1 MSQMIVRPPQFFIN
15 PFGELAEQYSV
26 YVGKPFQD
34 PEQPSSQLVVT
45 DGKSGEI
52 LEQPIIIT
60 NGVARNAGGQQVL
73 MAINTQ
79 NYSITYKS
87 DNGVDVYKESD
98 MFGDALESG
107 GSSGGG
113 GGIPEQTFNNRQQ
126 ALAADLTG
134 LNYIFIKGETAGWEG
149 TEDGPTI
156 NSLYYYTGGT
166 GEPSTGD
173 SQEFYDAAGNEWGL
187 AKSVAEQVNE
197 AGIATNTQA
206 IADNAADI
214 AVNADDIADNAA
226 NISSNTSA
234 IESNAAKTHR
244 SQLFT
249 SSGQFTK
256 PSSVVQYK
264 VTIIGGG
271 GGGGGGGADTSNSSY
286 VAMGGG
292 QGGYGAVAVGYFT
305 ESAISIVIGG
315 GGAGG
320 SGNSGGADNGSNGS
334 NGATST
340 AGSAALLSAPGGAFG
355 LRGRPVDSNEVYS
368 GGGAGNGGIATGSRL
383 VNIEDRKGKSGS
395 NGGFSTNTST
405 AGGNG
410 AYAFGGGTRFE
421 NLGNAQA
428 SGFGEGGY
436 GGFGRAFLTM
446 GNGYRG
452 GNGAAIVEWY
462 E

>member
-79 NYSITYKS
+79 NYSITYKAA
-87 DNGVDVYKESD
+87 NGKDVYKESD

-149 TEDGPTI
+149 TENGPTI

-173 SQEFYDAAGNEWGL
+173 SEAFYDAAGNEWGL
-187 AKSVAEQVNE
+187 AKSVSEQVNE

-206 IADNAADI
+206 IADNAAEI
-214 AVNADDIADNAA
+214 AANTANIADNAS
-226 NISSNTSA
+226 NISTNTDNIS
-234 IESNAAKTHR
+234 E
-244 SQLFT
+244 L
-249 SSGQFTK
+249 SSSF
-256 PSSVVQYK
+256 
-264 VTIIGGG
+264 
-271 GGGGGGGADTSNSSY
+271 
-286 VAMGGG
+286 
-292 QGGYGAVAVGYFT
+292 
-305 ESAISIVIGG
+305 
-315 GGAGG
+315 AGG
-320 SGNSGGADNGSNGS
+320 VVNSGG
-334 NGATST
+334 
-340 AGSAALLSAPGGAFG
+340 SAIFIS
-355 LRGRPVDSNEVYS
+355 
-368 GGGAGNGGIATGSRL
+368 
-383 VNIEDRKGKSGS
+383 SGS
-395 NGGFSTNTST
+395 SVNRQGVGRYIINLPGPNWALT
-405 AGGNG
+405 ASD
-410 AYAFGGGTRFE
+410 AD
-421 NLGNAQA
+421 GNAQNEGLSVRANPDQTA
-428 SGFGEGGY
+428 SSYEVIIFIN
-436 GGFGRAFLTM
+436 
-446 GNGYRG
+446 GNDLHDSPF
-452 GNGAAIVEWY
+452 NFTAIKLP
-462 E
+462 